1 VKKPIVLTDKEGCDT
16 IAIRSMVTMAIGFD
30 HRVVDGA
37 VADQFM
43 IVVKSVLEGWSEA
56 I

>member
-1 VKKPIVLTDKEGCDT
+1 MAYLVL
-16 IAIRSMVTMAIGFD
+16 SFD

-43 IVVKSVLEGWSEA
+43 ARLKSNLENWDEPVL
-56 I
+56 

>member
-1 VKKPIVLTDKEGCDT
+1 
-16 IAIRSMVTMAIGFD
+16 MAIGFD

-43 IVVKSVLEGWSEA
+43 MVVKSVLENWSEPL
-56 I
+56 